1 MADATSRA
9 DASKQATPMTA
20 PTKNEMSDDRC
31 QTYHF
36 SATVVLGFAVSKQH

>member
-31 QTYHF
+31 RITDVKRIT
-36 SATVVLGFAVSKQH
+36 SRPP